1 LALLLLY
8 LSGSLTIVEIVAAG
22 IMLAIILAVGGL
34 MVAGLRSEA
43 ALLRLYRA
51 AARPLNAAA
60 RLLRRPPVIDVATAP
75 ESVRDI
81 YDAVSQVKRKPLHY
95 AQPFAHALAV
105 EALSIG
111 MLWTVA
117 LAVRGD
123 AGFEVAVAGYA
134 ISLLFSMIAITPAG
148 IGFVEASLS
157 VLLVSFGVDRHAAI
171 ATALGYR
178 LFEFWIPLLLGAVSL
193 HLLRER
199 GEAPR

>member
-123 AGFEVAVAGYA
+123 AGYA